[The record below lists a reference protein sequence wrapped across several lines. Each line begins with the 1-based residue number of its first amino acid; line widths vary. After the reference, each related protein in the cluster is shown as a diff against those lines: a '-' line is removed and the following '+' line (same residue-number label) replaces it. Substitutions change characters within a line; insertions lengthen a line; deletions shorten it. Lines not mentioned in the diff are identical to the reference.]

1 MKPRYMVTQF
11 DNRTFLV
18 SDTQTGYVYAECG
31 DSEVGGDAEK
41 RSKNIARLLN
51 GDDTNVSDINARMAR
66 AYALAKI
73 AKRDAKITGVQM
85 MAEIAKRE
93 PKRRAAMKGRK

>member
-1 MKPRYMVTQF
+1 MRPRYTISQF
-11 DNRTFLV
+11 DNRTWQV
-18 SDTQTGYVYAECG
+18 NDTRTKRVYADCG

-41 RSKNIARLLN
+41 RAKNIARLLN
-51 GDDTNVSDINARMAR
+51 DNTDEIAERIR
-66 AYALAKI
+66 AAYLLAKI
-73 AKRDAKITGVQM
+73 TKRRDAKITGAQM